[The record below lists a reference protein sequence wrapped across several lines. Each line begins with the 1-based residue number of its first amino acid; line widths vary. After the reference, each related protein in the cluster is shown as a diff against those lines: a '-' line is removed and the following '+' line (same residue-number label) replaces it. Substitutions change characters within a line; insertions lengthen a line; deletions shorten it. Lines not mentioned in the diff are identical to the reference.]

1 MMESCFNFRLNS
13 MESVV
18 VEDLKKDLSAD
29 FSAVAST
36 VSQDSSLLEKEHLQ
50 VYLRI
55 RPFTSAEVEHGESQ
69 ECIVIEPPDTVL
81 VNAPRTS
88 LSARLSDK
96 SVPQAGQQFQFSQV
110 YGPQTTQEEIFDGTV
125 KCLVKD
131 VLEGGNSVVFTYGI
145 TNAGKTFTFLGP
157 DGNGGILPRSLNVI
171 FKSIEDHVY
180 TQMNIKPHRCRDFIK
195 LTKDQQDEEV
205 ANKRNIMRLFKESD
219 SQSMT
224 SQLSS
229 CKSTLLEGSTLVNVK
244 RLEEEGFKL
253 DVDCHTKFCVWVS
266 FCEIYNENIH
276 DLLEPLS
283 NGAQK
288 RTTLRLS
295 QDVKGTSF
303 VKDLKWVQV
312 NDAEEAYKVL
322 KLGKRNQSF
331 SSTKLNSLSSRSHCI
346 FSIRIIR
353 IEGEGIPRVN
363 TISELTLCDLAGSE
377 RCAKTLN
384 KGDRLK
390 EAGNINTSLLIL
402 GKCMSALKH
411 NQRSK
416 LQQHVP
422 FRESK
427 LTHYLQ
433 GFFCGRGKAC
443 MIVNVN
449 QCASM
454 FDETLNVLKFS
465 ALAQK
470 VMVPNSKPLPF
481 IPRKTVRDVSFI
493 INNANQKSLWAK
505 RKSSLMAWEMSL
517 EDVQEDE
524 GDEDIEGEDDSSVE
538 ESIMEE
544 TIQELDEESFEIDR
558 ESYNKLIL
566 FTEELKEKL
575 LKEESEKL
583 AMEAHIR
590 EEVTKEFMELFSK
603 MESDYSERL
612 LREKEIIEERA
623 EKRMEIWKNLV
634 NGNVDSKE
642 GMDFLDGMIGSVQD
656 DLIKIKEDAEA
667 AQTCLSHLPDPHETI
682 TRLEKE
688 LSDLSEELCKN
699 QELLAL
705 KNNEI
710 EMKCHETQQANAS
723 LEEMKRNL
731 ESKTQKFQE
740 LMEMCQEKDDMISKL
755 QLAMDMQVESATSD
769 RHLVESIKEEI
780 LQLKQNCR
788 CLKQDRESTHS
799 EARKRMAGTEDVDGQ
814 PPSKKEN
821 LKEPPLMTDAERSV
835 LQAECTQK
843 EAELAQVQEQYKILE
858 HQLESLKADFEQDL
872 MLKDK
877 EIVDL
882 KQEQISLEVKVSKLV
897 DDLKE
902 QACAHDAVVS
912 SLDTKCK
919 ENSRL
924 VNEKE
929 IILKEKN
936 KWQQDAESMAKKLG
950 GLESEL
956 REQIKEREK
965 VSEDLEAAKALL
977 MENNENSREKAKII
991 ESLKREN
998 DNLKKELEESQVL
1011 SEQGSCSHFHSTMD
1025 ALRQECEKMVKEC
1038 VQKSQRIQDLE
1049 QEVGRLQGLVTE
1061 EKELSGTLRRELAD
1075 LKDKTQA
1082 DLGHLE
1088 AERNAAAQLK
1098 RSYTHLETEVAR
1110 LKNRVTDLEQQLEV
1124 LQIGASKAAK
1134 LEVQLAEKDTQLA
1147 NLQKS
1152 LSEAHQKLEHMES
1165 ASIQEA
1171 KRKEAE
1177 RRRELLKAAEEAIAE
1192 KDAEL
1197 ERKAKELQRL
1207 KEEVMNGSD
1216 KIKSLS
1222 LDLQRKED
1230 DAADLKE
1237 KLLDSKKQIQQVQ
1250 KEIESMREDEKT
1262 LQRKLNDLEKMKS
1275 QLLIKVSAKEQ
1286 IIQEM
1291 RSKQDSCASLDEN
1304 LERYQKACSDLQV
1317 KERMI
1322 ENMRLVLMEQEE
1334 TQEKQDQ
1341 VLEAKIKEIK
1351 SLNDELQKLKGK
1363 IPEQNMG
1370 ECKVP
1375 SDLEECCSSQ
1385 CERRLQE
1392 MNEIVERM
1400 KLSNEKYQADRKK
1413 WLDEKLN
1420 LINQAKSAEER
1431 RNQEMRKF
1439 ADDRERYAKMQIE
1452 MKNLSLQIGEKDE
1465 DLKKW
1470 RKERD
1475 VLVAALD
1482 IKIKNL
1488 LSSNAEKD
1496 KKIEELS
1503 RSCNSLPQ
1511 EAVKVE
1517 EWQHILSEKESEIEN
1532 LKQQLLSFA
1541 RKCKSSNGFENRNSL
1556 QKQTDEIEWSKTK
1569 REVSF
1574 KEPLDDRNKMK
1585 SAGGSRKT
1593 SEEKEPSVLDSSEV
1607 STEDGQATSRF
1618 PKPELEIQFT
1628 PLQPNKVNI
1637 KRQGGDSPVTVKIT
1651 RAAKK
1656 RKSSEMDKD
1665 PVESE
1670 NKKNSKRTANSRM
1683 TEDCEK
1689 SMPRYSR
1696 TAGRLRQEES
1706 QSSVKAKKDGT
1717 LQKIGDFL
1725 QSSPTI
1731 LGCKAKKIMELV
1743 NSKSPEA
1750 EGNTADAL
1758 KSRKSKRKLYKT
1770 EISSPLDIPS
1780 HPIISLDH
1788 EDRESDH
1795 LIIKRRLR
1803 TRTAKK

>member
-1 MMESCFNFRLNS
+1 
-13 MESVV
+13 
-18 VEDLKKDLSAD
+18 
-29 FSAVAST
+29 
-36 VSQDSSLLEKEHLQ
+36 
-50 VYLRI
+50 
-55 RPFTSAEVEHGESQ
+55 

-229 CKSTLLEGSTLVNVK
+229 CKSTLLEGKETVTLVNVK

-755 QLAMDMQVESATSD
+755 QLAMDMQVESAT
-769 RHLVESIKEEI
+769 K
-780 LQLKQNCR
+780 
-788 CLKQDRESTHS
+788 
-799 EARKRMAGTEDVDGQ
+799 
-814 PPSKKEN
+814 N

-1152 LSEAHQKLEHMES
+1152 LSEAHQ
-1165 ASIQEA
+1165 
-1171 KRKEAE
+1171 
-1177 RRRELLKAAEEAIAE
+1177 
-1192 KDAEL
+1192 
-1197 ERKAKELQRL
+1197 
-1207 KEEVMNGSD
+1207 
-1216 KIKSLS
+1216 
-1222 LDLQRKED
+1222 
-1230 DAADLKE
+1230 
-1237 KLLDSKKQIQQVQ
+1237 
-1250 KEIESMREDEKT
+1250 
-1262 LQRKLNDLEKMKS
+1262 
-1275 QLLIKVSAKEQ
+1275 
-1286 IIQEM
+1286 
-1291 RSKQDSCASLDEN
+1291 
-1304 LERYQKACSDLQV
+1304 
-1317 KERMI
+1317 
-1322 ENMRLVLMEQEE
+1322 
-1334 TQEKQDQ
+1334 
-1341 VLEAKIKEIK
+1341 
-1351 SLNDELQKLKGK
+1351 
-1363 IPEQNMG
+1363 
-1370 ECKVP
+1370 
-1375 SDLEECCSSQ
+1375 
-1385 CERRLQE
+1385 
-1392 MNEIVERM
+1392 
-1400 KLSNEKYQADRKK
+1400 
-1413 WLDEKLN
+1413 
-1420 LINQAKSAEER
+1420 
-1431 RNQEMRKF
+1431 
-1439 ADDRERYAKMQIE
+1439 
-1452 MKNLSLQIGEKDE
+1452 
-1465 DLKKW
+1465 
-1470 RKERD
+1470 
-1475 VLVAALD
+1475 
-1482 IKIKNL
+1482 
-1488 LSSNAEKD
+1488 
-1496 KKIEELS
+1496 
-1503 RSCNSLPQ
+1503 
-1511 EAVKVE
+1511 
-1517 EWQHILSEKESEIEN
+1517 
-1532 LKQQLLSFA
+1532 
-1541 RKCKSSNGFENRNSL
+1541 
-1556 QKQTDEIEWSKTK
+1556 
-1569 REVSF
+1569 
-1574 KEPLDDRNKMK
+1574 
-1585 SAGGSRKT
+1585 
-1593 SEEKEPSVLDSSEV
+1593 
-1607 STEDGQATSRF
+1607 
-1618 PKPELEIQFT
+1618 
-1628 PLQPNKVNI
+1628 
-1637 KRQGGDSPVTVKIT
+1637 
-1651 RAAKK
+1651 
-1656 RKSSEMDKD
+1656 
-1665 PVESE
+1665 
-1670 NKKNSKRTANSRM
+1670 
-1683 TEDCEK
+1683 
-1689 SMPRYSR
+1689 
-1696 TAGRLRQEES
+1696 
-1706 QSSVKAKKDGT
+1706 
-1717 LQKIGDFL
+1717 
-1725 QSSPTI
+1725 
-1731 LGCKAKKIMELV
+1731 
-1743 NSKSPEA
+1743 
-1750 EGNTADAL
+1750 
-1758 KSRKSKRKLYKT
+1758 
-1770 EISSPLDIPS
+1770 
-1780 HPIISLDH
+1780 
-1788 EDRESDH
+1788 
-1795 LIIKRRLR
+1795 
-1803 TRTAKK
+1803 

>member
-29 FSAVAST
+29 FSA
-36 VSQDSSLLEKEHLQ
+36 DSSLLEKEHLQ

-229 CKSTLLEGSTLVNVK
+229 CKSTLLEGKETVC
-244 RLEEEGFKL
+244 L

-558 ESYNKLIL
+558 ESYN
-566 FTEELKEKL
+566 ELKEKL

-799 EARKRMAGTEDVDGQ
+799 EARK
-814 PPSKKEN
+814 
-821 LKEPPLMTDAERSV
+821 
-835 LQAECTQK
+835 
-843 EAELAQVQEQYKILE
+843 
-858 HQLESLKADFEQDL
+858 HFEQDL

-1011 SEQGSCSHFHSTMD
+1011 SEQGK
-1025 ALRQECEKMVKEC
+1025 CEKMVKEC

-1152 LSEAHQKLEHMES
+1152 LSEAHQKL
-1165 ASIQEA
+1165 
-1171 KRKEAE
+1171 
-1177 RRRELLKAAEEAIAE
+1177 
-1192 KDAEL
+1192 
-1197 ERKAKELQRL
+1197 

-1291 RSKQDSCASLDEN
+1291 RSVRLFLSL
-1304 LERYQKACSDLQV
+1304 
-1317 KERMI
+1317 I
-1322 ENMRLVLMEQEE
+1322 VLY
-1334 TQEKQDQ
+1334 
-1341 VLEAKIKEIK
+1341 VY
-1351 SLNDELQKLKGK
+1351 
-1363 IPEQNMG
+1363 
-1370 ECKVP
+1370 
-1375 SDLEECCSSQ
+1375 CCS
-1385 CERRLQE
+1385 LVKPL
-1392 MNEIVERM
+1392 IVDCLFFFFFVFFFFCRNKTAVQVWM
-1400 KLSNEKYQADRKK
+1400 KILNVTRK
-1413 WLDEKLN
+1413 E
-1420 LINQAKSAEER
+1420 QGAKSGC
-1431 RNQEMRKF
+1431 QDKPF
-1439 ADDRERYAKMQIE
+1439 SCSSWC
-1452 MKNLSLQIGEKDE
+1452 SLCMS
-1465 DLKKW
+1465 L
-1470 RKERD
+1470 
-1475 VLVAALD
+1475 LAL
-1482 IKIKNL
+1482 
-1488 LSSNAEKD
+1488 
-1496 KKIEELS
+1496 
-1503 RSCNSLPQ
+1503 Q
-1511 EAVKVE
+1511 
-1517 EWQHILSEKESEIEN
+1517 
-1532 LKQQLLSFA
+1532 
-1541 RKCKSSNGFENRNSL
+1541 
-1556 QKQTDEIEWSKTK
+1556 
-1569 REVSF
+1569 
-1574 KEPLDDRNKMK
+1574 
-1585 SAGGSRKT
+1585 
-1593 SEEKEPSVLDSSEV
+1593 PSVLDSSEV

-1689 SMPRYSR
+1689 VR